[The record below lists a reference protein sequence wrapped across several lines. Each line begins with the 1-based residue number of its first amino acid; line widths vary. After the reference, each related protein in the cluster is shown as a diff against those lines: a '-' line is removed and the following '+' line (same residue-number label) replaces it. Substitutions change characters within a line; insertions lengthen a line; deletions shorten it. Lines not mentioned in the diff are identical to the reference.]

1 MASSEVI
8 RYAVE
13 LGDSLRR
20 ALGPAAPSAD
30 LDALQAAAQQL
41 DAIAQSAPSASAWTA
56 AVDAWTAAR
65 DKLAAHLNRYLLEGL
80 PDIPGLQDLARA
92 LNWDSAQGLNGEL
105 PLGPLKLAFS
115 SASLVLQ
122 PKLPDNTT
130 LPPFTVGPQQPS
142 GIAVSL
148 PSPFGGGLP
157 GGGAIVRLPS
167 VASSAAGFGGAL
179 SVPLGAVSISAS
191 AVLERLPDGVP
202 SFLALMGAAFVPPIQ
217 LSFGFSLDRVGG
229 LVGVHRRADTDAL
242 AVAVRTGAAAD
253 TLLATRPPTNPSIAI
268 EALRRFFPAFQGRHL
283 IAPTLRLAW
292 LSAGAGSFLSLD
304 LGLVAEVPSGKVVLL
319 GVARAGI
326 PGVPGL
332 VQLRLDL
339 LGVVDPAQ
347 ALVSIDASLVDS
359 HVLGV
364 FSVYGDA
371 AMRLHWGS
379 QAYAVVSIGGFYP
392 GFNPEPAQLPA
403 LRRVGLSL
411 QTPGG
416 PLSIRAEGY
425 LAFTTNTIQ
434 LGGRFDITF
443 SMGLTAHGF
452 LQLDALVQF
461 RPFAFVANASA
472 GFDVRAGGFS
482 FGGVRLDGTVS
493 GPGPLVI
500 RGRLTIETFLFDV
513 SWDET
518 FSLGSGPADMAASP
532 GELLAIVQQEI
543 ARAGNVRAA
552 SIDDPAV
559 VLAPRPTRA
568 GVAAVPPTG
577 ALQWSQRRAPLG
589 LPIERV
595 DGLPLPA
602 RAGVRVLT
610 PGDPVAERFAPG
622 HYCNLNEAEQLNRP
636 PFDVLDAGVV
646 LSSGPPHRSVA
657 QDDQRKVDL
666 VVILPGLEHEQIAE
680 RTDLRAIAHLVAA
693 SHRPP
698 ALGNTAQLIQ
708 AAREVWTTVPPTD
721 FASYTSATA
730 AHAFARGN
738 SAGGAVPMADLLS
751 PVDLSGV

>member
-1 MASSEVI
+1 M
-8 RYAVE
+8 
-13 LGDSLRR
+13 
-20 ALGPAAPSAD
+20 D
-30 LDALQAAAQQL
+30 LLAQQ
-41 DAIAQSAPSASAWTA
+41 APSASAWTA

-65 DKLAAHLNRYLLEGL
+65 DKIAAHLHRYLLEGL
-80 PDIPGLQDLARA
+80 PDIPGLQELVGA
-92 LNWDSAQGLNGEL
+92 LNWDSPQGLNGEL
-105 PLGPLKLAFS
+105 PLGPLKLALS
-115 SASLVLQ
+115 SSSLVLQ

-148 PSPFGGGLP
+148 PSPVR
-157 GGGAIVRLPS
+157 GAACRAAARSCACLRPP
-167 VASSAAGFGGAL
+167 ASAARSTCRWA
-179 SVPLGAVSISAS
+179 PCRSAHRRCS
-191 AVLERLPDGVP
+191 NALPDGVP
-202 SFLALMGAAFVPPIQ
+202 SFLALMGVAFMPPIQ

-242 AVAVRTGAAAD
+242 ALAVRTGAAAD
-253 TLLATRPPTNPSIAI
+253 TLLATRPPANPSVAI
-268 EALRRFFPAFQGRHL
+268 EALRRFFPAFRDHHL

-339 LGVVDPAQ
+339 LGIVDPAQ

-411 QTPGG
+411 QTLGG

-425 LAFTTNTIQ
+425 LAFTSNTIQ

-472 GFDVRAGGFS
+472 GFDVSAGGFS

-518 FSLGSGPADMAASP
+518 FTLGSGPADMAASP
-532 GELLAIVQQEI
+532 GELLTIVQQEI
-543 ARAGNVRAA
+543 VRAGNVRAA

-559 VLAPRPTRA
+559 VLAPRPTRP

-589 LPIERV
+589 LPIDRV

-602 RAGVRVLT
+602 RAGVRVVT
-610 PGDPVAERFAPG
+610 PGDPVTERFAPG

-636 PFDVLDAGVV
+636 PFDMLDAGVV
-646 LSSGPPHRSVA
+646 LSSGAAHYSTHV
-657 QDDQRKVDL
+657 DDTREVEL
-666 VVILPGLEHEQIAE
+666 VVIPPELQDAKVAA

-698 ALGNTAQLIQ
+698 ALGSTAQLIH
-708 AAREVWTTVPPTD
+708 ATREVWATVPPTEL
-721 FASYTSATA
+721 ASYTSATA

-738 SAGGAVPMADLLS
+738 STGGAVPMAELLS

>member
-41 DAIAQSAPSASAWTA
+41 DALALQAPSTSAWTA

-65 DKLAAHLNRYLLEGL
+65 NKLAAHLNRYLLEGL
-80 PDIPGLQDLARA
+80 PDIPGLQDLVRA
-92 LNWDSAQGLNGEL
+92 LNWDSPHGLDGEL
-105 PLGPLKLAFS
+105 PLGPLQLAFS
-115 SASLVLQ
+115 SPSLVLQ
-122 PKLPDNTT
+122 PRLPDNNL
-130 LPPFTVGPQQPS
+130 LPPFIVGPQQPS

-157 GGGAIVRLPS
+157 GGGAIVRLP
-167 VASSAAGFGGAL
+167 AAAGFGGAL
-179 SVPLGAVSISAS
+179 NVPLGAVSVGAT

-202 SFLALMGAAFVPPIQ
+202 SFLALMGVSFMPPIQ

-242 AVAVRTGAAAD
+242 AVAVRSGAAAD
-253 TLLATRPPTNPSIAI
+253 TLLATRPPANPSLAI
-268 EALRRFFPAFQGRHL
+268 ESLRRFFPAFHGRHL

-292 LSAGAGSFLSLD
+292 LSAGAGAGSFLSLD

-326 PGVPGL
+326 PGAPGL

-339 LGVVDPAQ
+339 LGIVDPAQ

-379 QAYAVVSIGGFYP
+379 QAYSVVSIGGFYP

-403 LRRVGLSL
+403 LRRVGLSMETL
-411 QTPGG
+411 GG

-461 RPFAFVANASA
+461 RPFAFVAKACA

-500 RGRLTIETFLFDV
+500 HGRLTIETFLFDV

-518 FSLGSGPADMAASP
+518 FSLGSGPADMAPSP
-532 GELLAIVQQEI
+532 GELLTILQQEI
-543 ARAGNVRAA
+543 VRAGNVRAA

-559 VLAPRPTRA
+559 VLAPRPTRP

-589 LPIERV
+589 FPIERV

-602 RAGVRVLT
+602 RAGVRVST
-610 PGDPVAERFAPG
+610 PGAAVTERFAPG

-636 PFDVLDAGVV
+636 PFDELDAGVV
-646 LSSGPPHRSVA
+646 LSGGPPHRSVA
-657 QDDQRKVDL
+657 LPDPRKVDL
-666 VVILPGLEHEQIAE
+666 IVILPGTELKHVVD
-680 RTDLRAIAHLVAA
+680 RLDLRAITHLVAA
-693 SHRPP
+693 SQRPP
-698 ALGNTAQLIQ
+698 ALGNTAQLIH
-708 AAREVWTTVPPTD
+708 ASREIWATVPPTPS
-721 FASYTSATA
+721 ASYTSATA

-738 SAGGAVPMADLLS
+738 STGGAVPMADLLS

>member
-20 ALGPAAPSAD
+20 TLGPAAPSAD

-41 DAIAQSAPSASAWTA
+41 DAFAQQAPSASDWTA

-65 DKLAAHLNRYLLEGL
+65 NRLAAHLNRYLLEGL
-80 PDIPGLQDLARA
+80 PDIPGLQDLVRA
-92 LNWDSAQGLNGEL
+92 LNWDSPHGLNGEL
-105 PLGPLKLAFS
+105 PLGPLKLALSS
-115 SASLVLQ
+115 SALVLQ
-122 PKLPDNTT
+122 PRLPDGTT
-130 LPPFTVGPQQPS
+130 LPPFSAGPRQPS

-167 VASSAAGFGGAL
+167 GTGFGGAL
-179 SVPLGAVSISAS
+179 NVPLGAVSVSAS

-202 SFLALMGAAFVPPIQ
+202 SFLALMGVSFVPPIQ

-242 AVAVRTGAAAD
+242 AVAVRSGAAAD
-253 TLLATRPPTNPSIAI
+253 TLLATRPPANPSLAI
-268 EALRRFFPAFQGRHL
+268 EALQRFFPAFRGSHL
-283 IAPTLRLAW
+283 VAPTLRLAW

-339 LGVVDPAQ
+339 LGIVDPAQ
-347 ALVSIDASLVDS
+347 ALISLDASLVDS

-403 LRRVGLSL
+403 LRRVGLSM
-411 QTPGG
+411 QTLGG

-452 LQLDALVQF
+452 LQIDALVQF

-472 GFDVRAGGFS
+472 GFEVRAGGFS

-532 GELLAIVQQEI
+532 GELLTILQQEI
-543 ARAGNVRAA
+543 VRAGNVRAA

-559 VLAPRPTRA
+559 VLAPRPTRP
-568 GVAAVPPTG
+568 GIAAVPPTG

-589 LPIERV
+589 LPIDRV

-602 RAGVRVLT
+602 RGGARVLT
-610 PGDPVAERFAPG
+610 PGEPVLERFAPG

-646 LSSGPPHRSVA
+646 LSGGPPHDSAA
-657 QDDQRKVDL
+657 QNDDRKVDL
-666 VVILPGLEHEQIAE
+666 VVILPGLEYKKIAQ

-698 ALGNTAQLIQ
+698 ALGNTAQLIH
-708 AAREVWTTVPPTD
+708 AAREVWTTVPPTE

-730 AHAFARGN
+730 AHAFARHN
-738 SAGGAVPMADLLS
+738 STGGAVPIADLLS
-751 PVDLSGV
+751 PVNLSGV

>member
-20 ALGPAAPSAD
+20 TLGPAAPSAD
-30 LDALQAAAQQL
+30 LDALQAAAQRL
-41 DAIAQSAPSASAWTA
+41 DELAQHAPSASAWTA

-65 DKLAAHLNRYLLEGL
+65 EKLAAHLNRYLLEGL
-80 PDIPGLQDLARA
+80 PDIPGLQDLVRA

-115 SASLVLQ
+115 SSSLVLQ

-148 PSPFGGGLP
+148 PSPFDGSLP

-167 VASSAAGFGGAL
+167 SSGFGGAL
-179 SVPLGAVSISAS
+179 NVPLGAVSVSAS

-202 SFLALMGAAFVPPIQ
+202 SFLALMGVSFVPPIQ

-242 AVAVRTGAAAD
+242 ALAVRTGAAAD
-253 TLLATRPPTNPSIAI
+253 TLLATRPPANPSIAI
-268 EALRRFFPAFQGRHL
+268 EALRRFFPAFREHHL

-339 LGVVDPAQ
+339 LGIVDPAQ

-403 LRRVGLSL
+403 LRRVGLSM
-411 QTPGG
+411 QTLGG

-452 LQLDALVQF
+452 LQIDALVQF

-518 FSLGSGPADMAASP
+518 FTLGSGPADMAASP
-532 GELLAIVQQEI
+532 GELLTIVQQEI

-559 VLAPRPTRA
+559 VLAPRPTRP

-589 LPIERV
+589 LPIDRV

-610 PGDPVAERFAPG
+610 PGAPVTERFAPG

-646 LSSGPPHRSVA
+646 LSSGARHHSAHR
-657 QDDQRKVDL
+657 DDTREVEL
-666 VVILPGLEHEQIAE
+666 VVIPPELQHEQIAA
-680 RTDLRAIAHLVAA
+680 RTDLRAITHLVAA

-698 ALGNTAQLIQ
+698 ALGSTAQLIH
-708 AAREVWTTVPPTD
+708 AAREVWATVPPTE

-738 SAGGAVPMADLLS
+738 STGGAVPMADLLS

>member
-13 LGDSLRR
+13 FGDSLRR
-20 ALGPAAPSAD
+20 ALGPAAPTAD
-30 LDALQAAAQQL
+30 LDAMQAAAQQL
-41 DAIAQSAPSASAWTA
+41 DLLAQQAPSASAWTA

-65 DKLAAHLNRYLLEGL
+65 DKIAAHLHRYLLEGL
-80 PDIPGLQDLARA
+80 PDIPGLQELVRA
-92 LNWDSAQGLNGEL
+92 LNWDSPQGLNGEL

-115 SASLVLQ
+115 SSSLVLQ

-148 PSPFGGGLP
+148 PFPFGGGLP

-167 VASSAAGFGGAL
+167 SAGFGGAL
-179 SVPLGAVSISAS
+179 NVPLGPVSVSAS

-202 SFLALMGAAFVPPIQ
+202 SFLALMGVSFVPPIQ

-229 LVGVHRRADTDAL
+229 LVGVHRRADTEAL
-242 AVAVRTGAAAD
+242 ALAVRTGAAAD
-253 TLLATRPPTNPSIAI
+253 TLLATRPPANPGIAI
-268 EALRRFFPAFQGRHL
+268 EALRRFFPAFRDHHL

-339 LGVVDPAQ
+339 LGIVDPAQ
-347 ALVSIDASLVDS
+347 ALISLDASLVDS

-411 QTPGG
+411 QTLGG

-518 FSLGSGPADMAASP
+518 FTLGSGPADMAASP
-532 GELLAIVQQEI
+532 GELLTIVQQEI
-543 ARAGNVRAA
+543 VRAGNVRAA

-559 VLAPRPTRA
+559 VLAPRPTRP

-589 LPIERV
+589 LPIDRV

-610 PGDPVAERFAPG
+610 PGDPVTERFAPG

-636 PFDVLDAGVV
+636 PFDMLDAGVV
-646 LSSGPPHRSVA
+646 LSSGAAHYSTHV
-657 QDDQRKVDL
+657 DDTREVEL
-666 VVILPGLEHEQIAE
+666 VVIPPELQDAE
-680 RTDLRAIAHLVAA
+680 VAARTDLRAIAHLVAA

-698 ALGNTAQLIQ
+698 ALGSNAQLIH
-708 AAREVWTTVPPTD
+708 ATREVWATVPPTEL
-721 FASYTSATA
+721 AHYTSATA

-738 SAGGAVPMADLLS
+738 STSGAVPMADLLS